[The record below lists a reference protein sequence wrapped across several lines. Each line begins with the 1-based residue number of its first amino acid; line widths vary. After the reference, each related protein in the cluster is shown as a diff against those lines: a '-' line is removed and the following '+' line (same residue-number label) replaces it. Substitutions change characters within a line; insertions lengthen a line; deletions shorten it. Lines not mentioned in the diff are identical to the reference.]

1 MMDIQKLQEESQ
13 RFKSLMDS
21 PEPGLFTWHG
31 FLKER
36 VDNII
41 RWYYGEAALEAIQ
54 RTIR

>member
-1 MMDIQKLQEESQ
+1 MDIQKLQEESQ